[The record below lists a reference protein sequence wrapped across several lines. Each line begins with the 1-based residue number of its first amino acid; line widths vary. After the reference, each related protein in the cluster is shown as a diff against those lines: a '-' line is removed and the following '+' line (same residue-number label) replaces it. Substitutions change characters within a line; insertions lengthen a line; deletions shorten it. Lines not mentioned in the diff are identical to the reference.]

1 MSWIASRLAFFVCLT
16 TIVLSGMM
24 AQVTADE
31 FRAGLTERRPM
42 IVQQR
47 AKEIRLLARL
57 QPAAFGAGWLKQ
69 LPGHH
74 AVTWKGGKKA
84 REALLTTHTSDADLH
99 DAMIALGA
107 KPGNNLTQATWDE
120 RKDANSR
127 AARARVEGSP
137 VEVFVW
143 WDGLKEPLALD
154 KLVVDPGGKGIDLRF
169 GGQKALIPVWK
180 SGCIVCLQ
188 SCPGAK
194 ISNRSYTI
202 RDYVEG
208 KATFRVNPSV
218 VPNGPRGAVVIIRL
232 KETLEAAKDAPA
244 TVDPNPRLKR

>member
-1 MSWIASRLAFFVCLT
+1 MSPIVSSVAALACLMF
-16 TIVLSGMM
+16 TILFAEGARS
-24 AQVTADE
+24 APEDYL
-31 FRAGLTERRPM
+31 AGLTEKHPM
-42 IVQQR
+42 IVLQR
-47 AKEIRLLARL
+47 AKEIRLLAHL
-57 QPAAFGAGWLKQ
+57 QPSAFGEGWFKQ

-84 REALLTTHTSDADLH
+84 GEALLTTYTSDADLY
-99 DAMIALGA
+99 DAMVALGA

-120 RKDANSR
+120 RDDARSS
-127 AARARVEGSP
+127 APRARVEGTRVS
-137 VEVFVW
+137 VLVW
-143 WDGLKEPLALD
+143 WEGLNKPLALE
-154 KLVVDPGGKGIDLRF
+154 KLLIDPNGKGIDLRF
-169 GGQKALIPVWK
+169 GGQKALIPVWR

-218 VPNGPRGAVVIIRL
+218 VPRGERVAVVIIRL
-232 KETLEAAKDAPA
+232 KEGSDAAKKPSP
-244 TVDPNPRLKR
+244 TVEHSR